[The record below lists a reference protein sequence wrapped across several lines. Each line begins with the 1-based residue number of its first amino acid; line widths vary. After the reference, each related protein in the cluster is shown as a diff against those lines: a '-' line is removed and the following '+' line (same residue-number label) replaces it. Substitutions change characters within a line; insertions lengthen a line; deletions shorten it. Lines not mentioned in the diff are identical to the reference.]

1 MKDSILSLTAIIL
14 ILRVVMSI
22 ILKDKEFLVNSILPT
37 TLQEWFRMKADLP
50 IVKKAVSCL
59 SRIPDPELSEK
70 EKISETKVEE
80 DIKECIQVDKENLF
94 SQDPLQMS
102 TY

>member
-1 MKDSILSLTAIIL
+1 ML
-14 ILRVVMSI
+14 IT
-22 ILKDKEFLVNSILPT
+22 LKDKEFLVNSILRT
-37 TLQEWFRMKADLP
+37 TLQEWPHTKADLP
-50 IVKKAVSCL
+50 IARKTVSCL
-59 SRIPDPELSEK
+59 SRIPDRESSEK

-80 DIKECIQVDKENLF
+80 DIKECIQVDKENSS